1 MKKLFLFALLPL
13 VMAVSCA
20 PEAKKPLPPVGE
32 DTYTVVLDAA
42 SSTLTTDDSVGTIAI
57 ELHAQEDA
65 SVVYQLEIVSPCYLK
80 TVNDGTRD
88 YTEIIMKEG
97 SLFRSKSTYKVDRL
111 ILDIYEG
118 QGINYEV
125 YNNVAGT
132 GAKLDEHEST
142 VTSVYAADSGAVYE
156 YEVDS
161 TEWSVRRVARKPG
174 IYSVTIVFE
183 LD

>member
-1 MKKLFLFALLPL
+1 MKKLFLFTLLPL

-32 DTYTVVLDAA
+32 NTYTVVLDAT
-42 SSTLTTDDSVGTIAI
+42 SSTLTTDDSTSLIEV
-57 ELHAQEDA
+57 ELHAKEDD
-65 SVVYQLEIVSPCYLK
+65 SVTYKVEIGAPCYLK
-80 TVNDGTRD
+80 TVTDGVNN

-97 SLFRSKSTYKVDRL
+97 SFFRSKSDYKVDRL
-111 ILDIYEG
+111 IVDMYNG

-132 GAKLDEHEST
+132 GTKLDEHEST
-142 VTSVYAADSGAVYE
+142 VTPVYAADDGAVYE

-161 TEWSVRRVARKPG
+161 TEWSVRRIARKPG